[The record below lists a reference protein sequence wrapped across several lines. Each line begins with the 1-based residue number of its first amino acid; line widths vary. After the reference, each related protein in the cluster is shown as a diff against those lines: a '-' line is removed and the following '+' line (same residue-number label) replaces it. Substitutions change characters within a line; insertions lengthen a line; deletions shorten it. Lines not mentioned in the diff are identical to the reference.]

1 MKFSKIFLAIF
12 IAFFLFS
19 GSSFVQEGV
28 FRAVHLLN
36 LKSVE
41 NEAKLIAMLEDFNN
55 VVAEAGYPNIQYNL
69 WKERGDREEGQFKYI
84 FESTWP
90 DQATYDKVH
99 NNEEYQTVFKKYKTQ
114 YEELIKE
121 DVYSRYIPLN

>member
-1 MKFSKIFLAIF
+1 MKRLVSVLAV
-12 IAFFLFS
+12 LFAIMIIS
-19 GSSFVQEGV
+19 GLSFAQEGV

-36 LKSVE
+36 LKSIE
-41 NEAKLIAMLEDFNN
+41 NEAKLIAMLEDFNK
-55 VVAEAGYPNIQYNL
+55 VVAEAGYPKIQYHL
-69 WKERGDREEGQFKYI
+69 WKERGDREGQFKYI

-99 NNEEYQTVFKKYKTQ
+99 NNEKYQSIFKKYKTR

-121 DVYSRYIPLN
+121 DVYNRYVPLN